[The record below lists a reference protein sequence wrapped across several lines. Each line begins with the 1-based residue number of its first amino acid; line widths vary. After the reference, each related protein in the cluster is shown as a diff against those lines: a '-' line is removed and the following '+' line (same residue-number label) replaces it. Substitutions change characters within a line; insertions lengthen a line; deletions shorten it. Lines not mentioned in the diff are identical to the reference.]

1 VQAVITTTQL
11 LNNFQEAENFVALS
25 VPNQRIIG
33 AVEVKEAV
41 EMYLTMDEEETH
53 GGFRGRAARGRV
65 YSPHGFQLYPLP
77 PEF

>member
-1 VQAVITTTQL
+1 LNLPDNLTL
-11 LNNFQEAENFVALS
+11 L
-25 VPNQRIIG
+25 G
-33 AVEVKEAV
+33 EVKEAV

-65 YSPHGFQLYPLP
+65 YSPHGFQFYPLP